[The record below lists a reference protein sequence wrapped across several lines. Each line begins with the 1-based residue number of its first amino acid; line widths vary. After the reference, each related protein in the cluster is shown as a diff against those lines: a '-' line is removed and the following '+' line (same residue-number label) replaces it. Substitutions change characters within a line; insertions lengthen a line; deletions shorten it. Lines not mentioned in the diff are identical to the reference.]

1 MDHHGIADVD
11 SHMANA
17 RSIVCPDEKHE
28 VARLRVGNR
37 GGNVVKSLC
46 AQPARIAHAAVC
58 QHPAHKAGAVKGG
71 RRAAAAPHIGVSQIL
86 FCFRDNG
93 GKGFVLHCRGRNFIS
108 LRAVCDVLRDV
119 LAIPEQLRLVAQHR
133 HIQRIFGQRFFVHDI
148 DGEMREIEVFQLD
161 GADVVVIRNFYL
173 ILIALAVCSGNGAV
187 AHLGHD
193 GFRENILLF
202 KEHLQRPAHLAC
214 RPCAVMQRGEDRC
227 QNIGIV
233 LDLVK
238 VIVVFVVI
246 MGAFIGV
253 EIFLQLGFQRTVGG
267 FGGENVRVLRLIAG
281 CSHTSASRAHQRRAG
296 LQPADQHDN
305 QQETSQNDQHTF
317 PMAGN
322 ELRCFLCLFCRFFR
336 CRRGGFCGFFGT
348 FGGCLRGA
356 ARSLCRSRSLG
367 IFTL

>member
-1 MDHHGIADVD
+1 
-11 SHMANA
+11 
-17 RSIVCPDEKHE
+17 
-28 VARLRVGNR
+28 
-37 GGNVVKSLC
+37 
-46 AQPARIAHAAVC
+46 
-58 QHPAHKAGAVKGG
+58 
-71 RRAAAAPHIGVSQIL
+71 
-86 FCFRDNG
+86 
-93 GKGFVLHCRGRNFIS
+93 
-108 LRAVCDVLRDV
+108 
-119 LAIPEQLRLVAQHR
+119 
-133 HIQRIFGQRFFVHDI
+133 
-148 DGEMREIEVFQLD
+148 
-161 GADVVVIRNFYL
+161 
-173 ILIALAVCSGNGAV
+173 
-187 AHLGHD
+187 
-193 GFRENILLF
+193 
-202 KEHLQRPAHLAC
+202 
-214 RPCAVMQRGEDRC
+214 MQRGEDRC